1 MTLQLNLDTR
11 RDSFGLTVDLNEA
24 ETLIPLVVFD
34 APDELRQP
42 ARLSLVSLE
51 ARASHRAAGWASG
64 GGLSEEIML
73 EPRSQATLA
82 VSRDWLAE
90 RVALLRAQGA
100 TEALVELPFSTILHL
115 PRAPKA
121 SIRRVGRISVTA
133 GASRPAA
140 GLLPATIDLDALS
153 PSGADRIAGLMIEI
167 PTDIVLEADPTL
179 IIETSCA
186 GLPSG
191 GLSLEAEGDLQP
203 GVVIR
208 RIATDQPH
216 AARHRV
222 ILERP
227 DELAGQRLSLALT
240 LGRETLLG
248 EIDRL
253 LAESR
258 GRAPM
263 LRASARIVGWGE
275 GADGAERRFLLT
287 PPAVQTA
294 IESRGEEPVL
304 VALGGQ
310 THAARLDGEG
320 EAVAGPALAV
330 EADPEAPIEA
340 ARHGGLRLAV
350 LRWPL
355 GRAEG
360 IEIAAE
366 ALIEGAV
373 VREPVLSLRPGIA
386 REQGLSREAQA
397 LLPLRATMER
407 LSAIVRTGRSPR
419 AGEASVT
426 VTLASGGR
434 RLLAVSMP
442 IEVKRAVKR
451 LPVCIDLGASAIS
464 VWAGP
469 PRAAHES
476 FDLRPLPIG
485 SWLAANVDPT
495 HEEAGT
501 LDGEAALLIPS
512 HVSLDPAN
520 NLRSDHAPHSLRSA
534 EQIGPGRQ
542 AAAARMAQLGRR
554 YDVSVPAPPPVMRS
568 RAATRRITALKHAL
582 ATGQPTIGLGEPVNR
597 YDAATGKVSAVT
609 AVEVAPLVADV
620 LDELMDLY
628 VMRLGQAESGGE
640 TADPPPVAPRVVVTC
655 PSGIDGEVQAR
666 YAAALG
672 LFARR
677 LDRLF
682 PGASAFADAAMP
694 LPEAIAAAR
703 YAAQMLAS
711 ELIGAAGEP
720 VFLLTLDLGAS
731 SSDVAVARV
740 GVQAGRLQ
748 GFEPVAT
755 FGLPAGGDAIDR
767 AIIAIVA
774 PLVDRLLAEGAHG
787 WTAAFDAADL
797 GRALASDEAS
807 CIGAQQWLRSA
818 LRQGKAVLGEAVLR
832 HCGEGPYAWVRED
845 GPTLDLLLAET
856 DRDGHWRGLCLPSGE
871 TSGEIVLGPHARAVL
886 TPGEA
891 GGRRLLLRLGR
902 PALEEAGEASAH
914 LAAIVA
920 ALGVHLQ
927 RMGRA
932 AVPVGGRRP
941 RIVVVPTGRA
951 ALWPPLFEA
960 LAGEAERGRDGFPL
974 ARPMTPAMMK
984 KAVVAGAALLSNQSA
999 GAAPAVEARCPLGI
1013 AVAGTHLA
1021 EGPGGVLRTGTV
1033 AERVLYLSF
1042 DLAGRDR
1049 TFAAEDGEAESLA
1062 ARADLGRR
1070 FQFVRAAP
1078 GLDPKGQ
1085 MLADLRPALG
1095 HLDPVLPLE
1104 GDAVLDAQAE
1114 RIDRFGICEVESR
1127 TTGAEARRV
1136 TITARD
1142 RDWQAVFSIEGNRV
1156 SRLR

>member
-11 RDSFGLTVDLNEA
+11 RDAFGLTVDLNEA
-24 ETLIPLVVFD
+24 DALIPLVVFD

-51 ARASHRAAGWASG
+51 ARTSHRAAGWSNG
-64 GGLSEEIML
+64 VSLSEEITL
-73 EPRSQATLA
+73 EPRGQATLA
-82 VSRDWLAE
+82 ISRDWLAE
-90 RVALLRAQGA
+90 RVALMRVQGA
-100 TEALVELPFSTILHL
+100 AEALVELPFSTILHL

-121 SIRRVGRISVTA
+121 SIRRIGRISVTA

-140 GLLPATIDLDALS
+140 GLAPASIDLDALS
-153 PSGADRIAGLMIEI
+153 ASGTDRIAGVMIEI
-167 PTDIVLEADPTL
+167 PTDIVLEADPSL
-179 IIETSCA
+179 VIEAACPGFPPA
-186 GLPSG
+186 GLN
-191 GLSLEAEGDLQP
+191 LEADEDMPP

-208 RIATDQPH
+208 RIVGDSPQF
-216 AARHRV
+216 ARYRV

-253 LAESR
+253 LAEGR
-258 GRAPM
+258 GRAPV
-263 LRASARIVGWGE
+263 LRATVRIVGWGE
-275 GADGAERRFLLT
+275 GADRQEKRFLLT
-287 PPAVQTA
+287 PPAVQTT

-304 VALGGQ
+304 LALGGQ
-310 THAARLDGEG
+310 THAARLDGEA
-320 EAVAGPALAV
+320 ETVAGPALAV
-330 EADPEAPIEA
+330 EADPEAPIDA
-340 ARHGGLRLAV
+340 ARHDGLRLAV

-355 GRAEG
+355 GRLEG
-360 IEIAAE
+360 VEVVAE
-366 ALIEGAV
+366 ALIEGTV
-373 VREPVLSLRPGIA
+373 VREPVLTLTPGID
-386 REQGLSREAQA
+386 RERGQSRQAQA
-397 LLPLRATMER
+397 LLPLRATMAR
-407 LSAIVRTGRSPR
+407 LSEIVRTGRSPR
-419 AGEASVT
+419 AGDASVT
-426 VTLASGGR
+426 VSLSSGGR
-434 RLLAVSMP
+434 RLLAVTMP
-442 IEVKRAVKR
+442 IEVKRAVR
-451 LPVCIDLGASAIS
+451 RMPVCIDLGASAIS

-485 SWLAANVDPT
+485 SWLAANVDPS

-501 LDGEAALLIPS
+501 LDGEAAVLIPS
-512 HVSLDPAN
+512 HISLDPAN
-520 NLRSDHAPHSLRSA
+520 SLRSDHAPHSLRSA
-534 EQIGPGRQ
+534 DQIGPGRQ

-597 YDAATGKVSAVT
+597 FDAGTGKVAAVT

-628 VMRLGQAESGGE
+628 VMRLGQPEGGGD

-682 PGASAFADAAMP
+682 PGASACPDAALP

-711 ELIGAAGEP
+711 ELTAATGEP
-720 VFLLTLDLGAS
+720 VYLMTLDLGAS
-731 SSDVAVARV
+731 SSDVAVVRV

-748 GFEPVAT
+748 SFEPVIT

-767 AIIAIVA
+767 AILAIVA
-774 PLVDRLLAEGAHG
+774 PLVDRLLADGAHG
-787 WTAAFDAADL
+787 WGAGFDAPDL
-797 GRALASDEAS
+797 GRALGSDEAS

-818 LRQGKAVLGEAVLR
+818 LRQGKVALSEAVLR
-832 HCGEGPYAWVRED
+832 QCGDGPYAWARED

-856 DRDGHWRGLCLPSGE
+856 DTDGSWRGLCVPSGE
-871 TSGEIVLGPHARAVL
+871 PAGDIALGDQVRVLL
-886 TPGEA
+886 TT
-891 GGRRLLLRLGR
+891 
-902 PALEEAGEASAH
+902 EEAGVRRLKLRMGRAALEQAGEACARLS
-914 LAAIVA
+914 AIVT

-932 AVPVGGRRP
+932 AVPMGGRRP

-960 LAGEAERGRDGFPL
+960 LAAEAERGRDGFPL
-974 ARPMTPAMMK
+974 VRPMTPAMMK
-984 KAVVAGAALLSNQSA
+984 KAVVAGAALLSSQTA
-999 GAAPAVEARCPLGI
+999 GGTPAVEARCPLGL
-1013 AVAGTHLA
+1013 AVAGTHLV
-1021 EGPGGVLRTGTV
+1021 EGPGGVLRTGAV

-1104 GDAVLDAQAE
+1104 GDAVLDAQVE

-1127 TTGAEARRV
+1127 STGADARRV

-1142 RDWQAVFSIEGNRV
+1142 RDWQAIFSIEGNRV